1 MRMQQGRFPEL
12 LECLNLSELSA
23 IHGEEILK
31 GLSEIGLPITKTRLI
46 EMLLTSRGVSA
57 LSDKKCR
64 KILFS
69 KSSALSLLNLP
80 TQSAQKIIN
89 TSWTRTFEVVA
100 DLLEIDAVSLAPID
114 RIREGNF
121 EVNGPRSLM
130 PYQNWMRKRVFDFF
144 AREKIARTLVHMP
157 TGAGKTSTAMQ
168 IVFDQLRMRS
178 PENTTIVWMAHS
190 DELCEQAA
198 QSFSELWPNQ
208 QISSAKVWRA
218 WGGLSDLSDY
228 DAQGCNFVVTSSQTL
243 FSWMRSNNNEK
254 FLKIN
259 QLKRNADFLII
270 DEAHLSTAPTYRSVI
285 DYISG
290 VNTSILGLTATPGRH
305 RIDSET
311 TDTEDLVNFFDGN
324 LLSMVKDDG
333 TETDDPI
340 GFLQSK
346 GVLSEVVQ
354 DSLPGSDVVLTAA
367 EITACSEQLEIP
379 ELVLKKLGNDH
390 RRTLNVAR
398 KTLELAQIQN
408 KQTIV
413 FCPSKT
419 NAMILAEY
427 LKLNGCNAASV
438 TGDLPMPQRQN
449 NIEKFKNGELR
460 VITNYN
466 VLTTGFDAPNISA
479 VVIARPTLSVVLYS
493 QMIGRGIRGHLFG
506 GTKSTTIVNVK
517 DNIENLPDFRS
528 AFTYFNTFFRN
539 EENKNG

>member
-1 MRMQQGRFPEL
+1 MQNGRFPEL
-12 LECLNLSELSA
+12 LECLNLGELSS
-23 IHGEEILK
+23 IVGEEILK
-31 GLSEIGLPITKTRLI
+31 GLSDIGLPITKSRLI
-46 EMLLTSRGVSA
+46 EMLLRSRGMGI
-57 LSDKKCR
+57 LSEKACR

-69 KSSALSLLNLP
+69 KSSALLLLNLSN
-80 TQSAQKIIN
+80 QSAQKIIN
-89 TSWTRTFEVVA
+89 SSWAHNFELVAGLLKVDAVLLAPLDRKREGQFEVKGT
-100 DLLEIDAVSLAPID
+100 
-114 RIREGNF
+114 RN
-121 EVNGPRSLM
+121 LM
-130 PYQNWMRKRVFDFF
+130 PYQNWMRKKVFDFF
-144 AREKIARTLVHMP
+144 AEEKVARTLVHMP

-168 IVFDQLRMRS
+168 IVFDQIRMKS
-178 PENTTIVWMAHS
+178 PQNTTIVWMAHS

-198 QSFSELWPNQ
+198 QSFNELWPNQ

-228 DAQGCNFVVTSSQTL
+228 DAQGCNFVVTSFQTL

-254 FLKIN
+254 FIKIN
-259 QLKRNADFLII
+259 QLKTNADFLII

-305 RIDSET
+305 RIDSDT
-311 TDTEDLVNFFDGN
+311 TNTEDLVNFFDGN

-346 GVLSEVVQ
+346 GVLSDVVQ
-354 DSLPGSDVVLTAA
+354 DSLPGSDVVLTSA
-367 EITACSEQLEIP
+367 ETTACSEQLEIP

-390 RRTLNVAR
+390 KRTLNVAR
-398 KTLELAQIQN
+398 KVLELAQIQE

-413 FCPSKT
+413 FCPSKA
-419 NAMILAEY
+419 NSLILAEY
-427 LKLNGCNAASV
+427 LKISGCNAASV
-438 TGDLPMPQRQN
+438 TGDLPMQQRQN
-449 NIEKFKNGELR
+449 IIEKFKTGELR

-493 QMIGRGIRGHLFG
+493 QMIGRGIRGQLFG

-528 AFTYFNTFFRN
+528 AFTYFNTFFKN